1 MVYYHHSTLVLCL
14 SMDQRKTDYDSYM
27 TGKYDD
33 EYRLAPRG
41 SAEPELVYAVARDG
55 ISSTNYAN
63 I

>member
-1 MVYYHHSTLVLCL
+1 
-14 SMDQRKTDYDSYM
+14 MDQRKTDYDSYM
-27 TGKYDD
+27 MGKYDD

-55 ISSTNYAN
+55 FSSTNYAN